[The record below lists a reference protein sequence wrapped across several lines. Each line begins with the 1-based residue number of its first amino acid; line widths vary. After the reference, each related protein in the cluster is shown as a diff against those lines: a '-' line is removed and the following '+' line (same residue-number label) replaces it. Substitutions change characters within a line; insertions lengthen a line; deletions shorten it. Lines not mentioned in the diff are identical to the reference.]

1 MTPNHPD
8 SVNPLAASTPDALTL
23 ASVLCARI
31 CHDLAGSLGA
41 LSGMLDILAEQP
53 GPEPETLDIARA
65 CARELSDRLRLLR
78 AAWGAESEAGDLA
91 ALLPGLPGAA
101 RLRVDLS
108 RLATADCLATTRL
121 CASLLLLAASALP
134 RGGAIVL
141 AGTPRHLSLRIEGP
155 RAAWPAALSATTL
168 AATTLAA
175 TNLATTTQASTAPP
189 GPREVG
195 ATMAIL
201 QAHALSLRVHVV
213 SPQLLE
219 IS

>member
-121 CASLLLLAASALP
+121 CASLLLLAASAL
-134 RGGAIVL
+134 
-141 AGTPRHLSLRIEGP
+141 RHLSLRIEGP